1 MATYPDTHYSRTLN
15 DDRRREP
22 LDGTVDADVCVI
34 GGGLAGLSVALGLA
48 ERGRSVALVEARRVG
63 WGASG
68 RNGGFVGPGFSLGFS
83 ALERKVGTQR
93 AVELFRLSQIGV
105 DLVRRRIEAHAI
117 DCGPIVE
124 GVVSCAWHDQG
135 DTVRRYAERMNELA
149 DAGLEYWPRERV
161 RDHYVT
167 ERYWD
172 GVFAAKRFQFHPLN
186 YTRGIAAAAERLG
199 VRIFED
205 SAAAGLSL
213 DGATK
218 TVRTARGSVR
228 AGDVVFCCS
237 AYIGGPNMRLSLATL
252 PVGTYVLLTEPP
264 GDRLA
269 SAIRAPYAVSDQ
281 RWANDYYRPLADGRL
296 LWGGRISAVLEPA
309 RLAEKMLSDVL
320 RIYPQLKGI
329 RADVAWPGTMG
340 YSVHKM
346 PQIGRLSPGV
356 WYSQGYGGHG
366 MNTTAMGGELIAS
379 AIAEDDGRWRLFAPF
394 GLGFAGGPLGPA
406 VAQMVYWAYQAED
419 AWLAWRSKR

>member
-1 MATYPDTHYSRTLN
+1 MGTYPDTHYSRTLN

-186 YTRGIAAAAERLG
+186 YTRGVAAAAERLG

-205 SAAAGLSL
+205 AAATGLSL
-213 DGATK
+213 DGTTK

-228 AGDVVFCCS
+228 AGDVVWVDHHWV
-237 AYIGGPNMRLSLATL
+237 P
-252 PVGTYVLLTEPP
+252 
-264 GDRLA
+264 D
-269 SAIRAPYAVSDQ
+269 AVRPQ
-281 RWANDYYRPLADGRL
+281 RT
-296 LWGGRISAVLEPA
+296 
-309 RLAEKMLSDVL
+309 SDVTWSSSL
-320 RIYPQLKGI
+320 PT
-329 RADVAWPGTMG
+329 VE
-340 YSVHKM
+340 
-346 PQIGRLSPGV
+346 IGEVPMATFHNGK
-356 WYSQGYGGHG
+356 
-366 MNTTAMGGELIAS
+366 
-379 AIAEDDGRWRLFAPF
+379 
-394 GLGFAGGPLGPA
+394 
-406 VAQMVYWAYQAED
+406 
-419 AWLAWRSKR
+419 SKRSCPFDPTINLVNDCVTHCLVCPSRMHR